1 MHWSLQL
8 CGLIVTVTAFQEA
21 CDDDAAL
28 LQLPRGLPSTGSKDA
43 DAPMHPA
50 GLQNV
55 SHPEVAAFDASNSI
69 GGMRSTQ
76 VDEAQ
81 AVFPVPP
88 QGELRHHWTTAKVL
102 LEAAVSLDILAQPQL
117 VFCLATAICSLVL
130 VGELASFQGFEHSRF
145 FSSLLAAMSLVG
157 TNLAEHANLRA
168 GIGVL
173 DLIYARFV
181 MLAFTGVVLVRF
193 HPRKPAALPGNPEQ
207 AIQMLLGTFSVSAS
221 SMLLCGGVHLAP
233 GTFVLSG
240 LATLSSFGAV
250 LKQCILRE
258 QIEWDESLS
267 SVGLLLSVL
276 PMLSA
281 AAHSSQATLL
291 GIVLGL
297 LAAITLATSALV
309 QRNLCGTVHHT
320 VLLTWSGGVGLIMF
334 SPVALIFPEE
344 ARVLWTLD
352 WPHFAC
358 MFLYGSLSLASTTL
372 LLKVAN
378 SSLGIKAEA
387 SHVLFAG
394 IAAGCQ
400 YISDIVLLHNAFPF
414 VVQTSFAL
422 VATFLTF
429 SYLVSCR
436 QIIRVEE
443 CMSMAGSLQFE
454 PQRFSQRLSQQAEN
468 DM

>member
-1 MHWSLQL
+1 MHWLLQL

-21 CDDDAAL
+21 CDDAAAL
-28 LQLPRGLPSTGSKDA
+28 LQLPRGLPSSTGSKDA
-43 DAPMHPA
+43 NASMHHA
-50 GLQNV
+50 GLRNV
-55 SHPEVAAFDASNSI
+55 SHPEVAALDTFSAI
-69 GGMRSTQ
+69 GGMRSPQ
-76 VDEAQ
+76 DETQ
-81 AVFPVPP
+81 AVPVLPL
-88 QGELRHHWTTAKVL
+88 GELRHHRTTAKAL
-102 LEAAVSLDILAQPQL
+102 LEAAVSLDILSQPQL

-207 AIQMLLGTFSVSAS
+207 AIQMLLGTFSVSAT

-258 QIEWDESLS
+258 QIEWDESLA

-387 SHVLFAG
+387 SYVLFAG

-400 YISDIVLLHNAFPF
+400 YISDIVLLHSAFPF

-454 PQRFSQRLSQQAEN
+454 PQRFSQRLSQEAEN

>member
-1 MHWSLQL
+1 MH
-8 CGLIVTVTAFQEA
+8 
-21 CDDDAAL
+21 
-28 LQLPRGLPSTGSKDA
+28 
-43 DAPMHPA
+43 HA
-50 GLQNV
+50 GLRNV
-55 SHPEVAAFDASNSI
+55 SHPEVAALDTFSAI
-69 GGMRSTQ
+69 GGMRSPQ
-76 VDEAQ
+76 DETQ
-81 AVFPVPP
+81 AVPVLPL
-88 QGELRHHWTTAKVL
+88 GELRHHRTTAKAL
-102 LEAAVSLDILAQPQL
+102 LEAAVSLDILSQPQL

-207 AIQMLLGTFSVSAS
+207 AIQMLLGTFSVSAT

-258 QIEWDESLS
+258 QIEWDESLA

-291 GIVLGL
+291 GMVLGL
-297 LAAITLATSALV
+297 LAATTLATSALV

-387 SHVLFAG
+387 SYVLFAG

-400 YISDIVLLHNAFPF
+400 YISDIVLLHSAFPF
-414 VVQTSFAL
+414 VVQTSFVL

-454 PQRFSQRLSQQAEN
+454 PQRFSQRLSQEAEN